1 MTPDQAQAEMKQAW
15 DDDELVGQL
24 KTKLDTLEGSLK
36 AKTKEDFTATLPSAD
51 IEVGSTTLKSA
62 APEVG
67 TLKKTDTEQKIR
79 HLKAKIGAIK
89 GRSINPSAALNIMRA
104 NTAPKATA

>member
-24 KTKLDTLEGSLK
+24 KTKIETLEGSIENKEVPMLAK
-36 AKTKEDFTATLPSAD
+36 A
-51 IEVGSTTLKSA
+51 
-62 APEVG
+62 G
-67 TLKKTDTEQKIR
+67 TEGKIR
-79 HLKAKIGAIK
+79 QLKAKIGAIK